1 MVLSQLS
8 FVHGLLSLQTSG
20 VPGMQVA
27 PLQVSAPLQTSPSE
41 QLIAVVAGVWLHVP
55 AALQPSIVHGLVSTQ
70 LAHAAPPLP
79 QLAAEV
85 AVTHVVPF
93 QQPAQHTL
101 FLQVPVPPLQLVRS
115 VTAVCT
121 HAPLLQ
127 LSVVQSFM
135 SSQEVQAPPP
145 VPHAV
150 ALVRL
155 IAGAWQAEPSQQPLQ
170 QLPSSHLPVPLEQ
183 FVPGA
188 TFWCRQE
195 PLEQLSTTHSFP

>member
-1 MVLSQLS
+1 MILSQLS

-20 VPGMQVA
+20 MPAMQVA

-41 QLIAVVAGVWLHVP
+41 QLIAVVAGVWLHAP
-55 AALQPSIVHGLVSTQ
+55 AAVQLSIVHGLVSTQ
-70 LAHAAPPLP
+70 LAHAVPPLP
-79 QLAAEV
+79 QVAAVV

-101 FLQVPVPPLQLVRS
+101 FLHVPVPPLQLVKS
-115 VTAVCT
+115 AVAVWV

-127 LSVVQSFM
+127 ASVVQSFM
-135 SSQEVQAPPP
+135 SSQEAHAPPP

-150 ALVRL
+150 GLVRL
-155 IAGAWQAEPSQQPLQ
+155 IAGAWQAAPSQQPLQ

-188 TFWCRQE
+188 TFWCRQD
-195 PLEQLSTTHSFP
+195 PFEQLSVTHSLP